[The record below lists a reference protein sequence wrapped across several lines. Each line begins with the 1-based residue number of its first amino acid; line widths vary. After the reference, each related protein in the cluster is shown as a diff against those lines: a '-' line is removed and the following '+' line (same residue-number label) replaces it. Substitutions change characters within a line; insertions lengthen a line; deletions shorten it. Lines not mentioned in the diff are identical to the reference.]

1 MRKRCVLTPE
11 QKFSLIVERRAGRS
25 LMHMKLSAVDGEV
38 SPVEELEPLFNQRF
52 DVWQISNGQN
62 VPKN

>member
-1 MRKRCVLTPE
+1 
-11 QKFSLIVERRAGRS
+11 
-25 LMHMKLSAVDGEV
+25 MHMKLSAVDGEV